1 MQLKLRT
8 DAVSIKLST
17 KDDSVDFKALVKV
30 YELVTGDELE
40 INETEPSHPEPK
52 SSKPATDRG
61 GVNTIT
67 DDLTPDSTPGWHEPV
82 KTELM
87 CPYCHVQHRSDVLPD
102 NDCYAKPIVG
112 DYNHL
117 GAGLC
122 RGGDS
127 WYFENWADSTEQ
139 YTKDPVVACQMCGRP
154 LGGNKDETVPEN
166 KTV

>member
-61 GVNTIT
+61 GVKTIT
-67 DDLTPDSTPGWHEPV
+67 DDLTPDSTPDWHEPV
-82 KTELM
+82 KTKLM
-87 CPYCHVQHRSDVLPD
+87 CPYCGDNETTTTLYGNHFMKCPKCGNKVFLAFATSRKGVPD
-102 NDCYAKPIVG
+102 EHGFYYKAQEIWR
-112 DYNHL
+112 DYQ
-117 GAGLC
+117 A
-122 RGGDS
+122 
-127 WYFENWADSTEQ
+127 EQADSKLLEAMKQ
-139 YTKDPVVACQMCGRP
+139 KM
-154 LGGNKDETVPEN
+154 EEN
-166 KTV
+166 NAESN

>member
-61 GVNTIT
+61 GVKTIT

-87 CPYCHVQHRSDVLPD
+87 CPYCGNNEVTT
-102 NDCYAKPIVG
+102 A
-112 DYNHL
+112 
-117 GAGLC
+117 
-122 RGGDS
+122 
-127 WYFENWADSTEQ
+127 WY
-139 YTKDPVVACQMCGRP
+139 
-154 LGGNKDETVPEN
+154 GNKFMKYPKCGEKVRLESATSRWGVPDQHGFYYKAQEVWRDYQAEQADDNLLKAMKAKMEEN
-166 KTV
+166 NAESN

>member
-40 INETEPSHPEPK
+40 INETEPSPPEPK

-61 GVNTIT
+61 GVKTIT
-67 DDLTPDSTPGWHEPV
+67 DDLTPDSTPGWHESV

-87 CPYCHVQHRSDVLPD
+87 CPYCGNNKVTTT
-102 NDCYAKPIVG
+102 
-112 DYNHL
+112 
-117 GAGLC
+117 
-122 RGGDS
+122 
-127 WYFENWADSTEQ
+127 WY
-139 YTKDPVVACQMCGRP
+139 
-154 LGGNKDETVPEN
+154 GNKFMKCPNCGEKVRLERATSRWGVPDQHGFYYKAQEVWRDYQSEQADDN
-166 KTV
+166 LLKAMKAKMEDHNAK

>member
-61 GVNTIT
+61 GVKTIT

-87 CPYCHVQHRSDVLPD
+87 CPYCGNNEVTTT
-102 NDCYAKPIVG
+102 
-112 DYNHL
+112 
-117 GAGLC
+117 
-122 RGGDS
+122 
-127 WYFENWADSTEQ
+127 WY
-139 YTKDPVVACQMCGRP
+139 
-154 LGGNKDETVPEN
+154 GNKFMKCPKCGGKVFLAFATSRRGVPDQHGFYYKAQEVWRDYQAEQADDN
-166 KTV
+166 LLKAMKAKMEDHNAK

>member
-61 GVNTIT
+61 EVKTIT
-67 DDLTPDSTPGWHEPV
+67 DDLIPDSTPGWHDPV
-82 KTELM
+82 KTKLM
-87 CPYCHVQHRSDVLPD
+87 CPYCGNNAVTTV
-102 NDCYAKPIVG
+102 
-112 DYNHL
+112 
-117 GAGLC
+117 
-122 RGGDS
+122 
-127 WYFENWADSTEQ
+127 WY
-139 YTKDPVVACQMCGRP
+139 
-154 LGGNKDETVPEN
+154 GNKFMKCPKCGEKVRLEAATSRWGVPDQHGFYYKAQEIWRDYQAEQADDN
-166 KTV
+166 LLKAMKAKMEDHNAK